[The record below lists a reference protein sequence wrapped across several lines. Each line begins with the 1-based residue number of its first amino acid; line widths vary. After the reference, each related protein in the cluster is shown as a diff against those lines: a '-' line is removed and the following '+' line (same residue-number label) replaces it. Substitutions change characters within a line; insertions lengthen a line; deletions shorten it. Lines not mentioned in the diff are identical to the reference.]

1 MKWRLRGR
9 GRGEGAGVI
18 REKSVEGRGRIPSP
32 NVRVTWSAAQPPCKD
47 KTQRNRTERPVH
59 ARRPTQLGQRLCFGG
74 WTSSGGLGCGGAD
87 KMRMTQT
94 QACAFRECRA
104 GI

>member
-1 MKWRLRGR
+1 MS
-9 GRGEGAGVI
+9 

-32 NVRVTWSAAQPPCKD
+32 NVRVTCAAQPPYRD
-47 KTQRNRTERPVH
+47 KTQRNQAGRPVH
-59 ARRPTQLGQRLCFGG
+59 ARQPTQLGQRLCFGR
-74 WTSSGGLGCGGAD
+74 WTNSGRLGYGGGD